1 MKKYFLRAINLSNYY
16 SMNNLGYY
24 YKNTE
29 KNNTLALKYY
39 LLAIHHNY
47 NKKVDLSFSIDVP
60 ITPNVIE
67 NIDENDNFPV
77 YINSYISLY
86 KHLQKVITEKID
98 LIELPFK
105 YAPNESGFQEA
116 KKDFMKEW
124 NLK

>member
-1 MKKYFLRAINLSNYY
+1 MMAINLNHYY
-16 SMNNLGYY
+16 SMNNLAWH
-24 YKNTE
+24 YKNAE

-47 NKKVDLSFSIDVP
+47 NEKLDLSFTVNIPLTSDI
-60 ITPNVIE
+60 IE
-67 NIDENDNFPV
+67 NIDENDQFPI

-86 KHLQKVITEKID
+86 KHLQKVIAEKID

-116 KKDFMKEW
+116 KKDSWK
-124 NLK
+124 NGI